1 MTEVIIAL
9 GGGVGIAAIITAL
22 AALLKRSKQTMQ
34 ELSPDH
40 GGSLKD
46 QVEWLVEA
54 FKAERK
60 YRESER
66 ESTHEIRGL
75 LTSRV
80 DGHDREIKELK
91 TGQSQIS
98 AQVESIGRKMDSL
111 AVTMKAVSRQH
122 E

>member
-91 TGQSQIS
+91 AGQSQIS
-98 AQVESIGRKMDSL
+98 AQVESIGQKMDSL
-111 AVTMKAVSRQH
+111 TSTISHQN
-122 E
+122 

>member
-1 MTEVIIAL
+1 MTETIIAL

-46 QVEWLVEA
+46 QVDWLVEA

-66 ESTHEIRGL
+66 ESTHEVRGL
-75 LTSRV
+75 LNARV

-91 TGQSQIS
+91 AGQSQIS
-98 AQVESIGRKMDSL
+98 AQVASIGRKMDSL
-111 AVTMKAVSRQH
+111 TSTVISNQNN
-122 E
+122 